1 MNIYDFDETIFYPN
15 SAWTFG
21 SWCYW
26 RHFPRTLLAFP
37 YTLWAAIQLLF
48 GRISM
53 ITFKIKMFYFMRFV
67 PDPERDIR
75 EFWDKYEG
83 NISAWYLKQKSPDD
97 VIVSATPDF
106 LINEIGRRLGV
117 QVVASRVD
125 VKTGKLIAPVC
136 ADEEKVRRIKEA
148 YPDSVIK
155 EAYSDS
161 TVDAPMIELAEKA
174 YMVIDKGQKIIPWPN
189 K

>member
-15 SAWTFG
+15 SAWAFG
-21 SWCYW
+21 SWCW
-26 RHFPRTLLAFP
+26 RRHLPRTLLAIP
-37 YTLWAAIQLLF
+37 QIIWAAIELLF

-53 ITFKIKMFYFMRFV
+53 ITFKIRTFCFMRYV
-67 PDPERDIR
+67 THPERDIA
-75 EFWDKYEG
+75 EFWDKHEG
-83 NISAWYLKQKSPDD
+83 NICDWYLKQKSPDD

-117 QVVASRVD
+117 RVIASKVD
-125 VKTGKLIAPVC
+125 LKTGKLLGPVC
-136 ADEEKVRRIKEA
+136 ADDEKVRRIKAE
-148 YPDSVIK
+148 YPDSVIN

-161 TVDAPMIELAEKA
+161 SVDAPMVGLAEKA
-174 YMVIDKGQKIIPWPN
+174 YMVVDKGQRVIPWPG